1 MKLRL
6 SAANPGS
13 GVLTILAN
21 ARVLPLGENA
31 REGTETTSSDVPPRG
46 VPSRDGLPR
55 DVPPNDIPLRDIRLD
70 DGLLRDVPLDD
81 VPLSDIVL
89 RDGVIAAVL
98 PAGAASTIPESG
110 HAERRDLAGRF
121 VVPGLWDAHVHF
133 TQWAHTASRLDVG
146 VAASA
151 ADAARLVAE
160 RASTA
165 AETALGHAPLIGYG
179 FRDAL
184 WDDEPDAALLDAAAP
199 GRPVILIS
207 GDLHAAWL
215 NRLALVEHGLAHH
228 ETGLLREEDAFTVLR
243 RLDDVPD
250 EVADAWAHDAARAAS
265 ARGVVGIVDMEMAWN
280 VDVWQRRI
288 AGGNTQLRVE
298 FGVYT
303 QFLDRA
309 ITEGLHSG
317 QTIPHTHGL
326 LRMGP
331 YKVITDGSL
340 NTRTA
345 YCFAPYPE
353 PMEGEGDHGALTIPP
368 EQLEPLMTTAHRAG
382 IRSAVHAIGDQ
393 ANALALDAF
402 EHTGA
407 AGSIEHAQLLQQSDI
422 RRFAEL
428 GVVASVQPEHAMD
441 DRDVAEHHWAGHTE
455 RTFPLRDLLDA
466 GATLALGSDAPVAPL
481 DPWVAVSAAVHRSR
495 AGREPWH
502 PEQAITLEEALRA
515 STRTRVAEGQPAD
528 LAILGEDPRSLDADA
543 LRNIRVDATLVNGR
557 FTHDAL

>member
-13 GVLTILAN
+13 GVITVLAN
-21 ARVLPLGENA
+21 ARVLPLEENVRGSA
-31 REGTETTSSDVPPRG
+31 ERPGSDVPLG
-46 VPSRDGLPR
+46 DTSPS
-55 DVPPNDIPLRDIRLD
+55 DVVASDVLAGDIPVSDIPVSD
-70 DGLLRDVPLDD
+70 IPV
-81 VPLSDIVL
+81 SDIVL

-98 PAGAASTIPESG
+98 PAGAASTIPESA

-160 RASTA
+160 RAATA

-179 FRDAL
+179 FH
-184 WDDEPDAALLDAAAP
+184 AAAP

-250 EVADAWAHDAARAAS
+250 DVADAWAHDAARAAS

-309 ITEGLHSG
+309 IAEGLRSG

-368 EQLEPLMTTAHRAG
+368 EQLEPLMTKAHRAG

-393 ANALALDAF
+393 ANSLALDAF
-402 EHTGA
+402 ANTGA

-528 LAILGEDPRSLDADA
+528 LAILGGDPRSLDADA